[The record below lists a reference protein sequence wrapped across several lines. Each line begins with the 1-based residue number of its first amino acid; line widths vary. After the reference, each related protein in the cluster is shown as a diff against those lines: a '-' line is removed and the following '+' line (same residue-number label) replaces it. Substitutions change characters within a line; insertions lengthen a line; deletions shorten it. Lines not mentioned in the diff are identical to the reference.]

1 LTKHLT
7 QLADPATEVENKLR
21 AAVGDIHR
29 NLSEAYTEMLPTGS
43 DMDTALELKIGID
56 NGQKFSDREV
66 IVKLQNSKLVSE
78 LISDFPE
85 KPIALVW
92 RLICISEIPF
102 SNKLDYTK
110 KLIGKVYEKL
120 ATPFGFS
127 LSGDERMFLPCYN
140 AMIVS
145 ALCRLDRANDQPV
158 RNAVEWINTNQ
169 PMQKGQKV
177 ELPNFN
183 FDKYGG
189 CFKNTPCY
197 IGLAK
202 SVFALRDFKEQTNE
216 TKYDK
221 QLKKG
226 TTYILDHRFF
236 KRLSKDEPI
245 TDISFPETYHLNAVE
260 LLRFASKTNLLQ
272 DKSATELINH
282 IEKRQ
287 NKNRKWKN
295 NFNYKADGY
304 VSFDKG
310 KKESEWTT
318 QIINQILTNKN
329 SH

>member
-1 LTKHLT
+1 
-7 QLADPATEVENKLR
+7 V
-21 AAVGDIHR
+21 
-29 NLSEAYTEMLPTGS
+29 
-43 DMDTALELKIGID
+43 DTALELKIGID
-56 NGQKFSDREV
+56 KGEQFSDKE
-66 IVKLQNSKLVSE
+66 ILDKLQKSKLVAE
-78 LISDFPE
+78 LTTDLPE
-85 KPIALVW
+85 KPIAIVW

-102 SNKLDYTK
+102 SNKLDYTQ
-110 KLIGKVYEKL
+110 KLIDIVYEKL

-127 LSGDERMFLPCYN
+127 LSGDEKMFLPCYN

-145 ALCRLDRANDQPV
+145 ALSRLDRANDQQV

-169 PMQKGQKV
+169 PMQKGVKV
-177 ELPNFN
+177 DIPNFN

-221 QLKKG
+221 QLNNG
-226 TTYILDHRFF
+226 TEYILDHNFF
-236 KRLSKDEPI
+236 KRLSKNEPITKHI

-260 LLRFASKTNLLQ
+260 LLRFAKKTNLLS
-272 DKSATELINH
+272 DKNSADLINH
-282 IEKRQ
+282 INNKQ
-287 NKNRKWKN
+287 NKDEKWKN

-304 VSFDKG
+304 ITFDKD

-318 QIINQILTNKN
+318 YIIKQALTE
-329 SH
+329 